1 LRSSEMATFFLA
13 EAGETPGCHPMT
25 LTRSL
30 GEFPLANIPLRRQQ
44 AAALLALGLS
54 ESAGA
59 DADLTVH
66 ASAWFSSAELATFVA
81 DSSYG
86 SMTTVEGVTLI
97 ARKSGGRGLRASQ
110 SFAITYAWDLL
121 RANVEAMTARKT
133 YAQESGAHASL
144 YVDGRLQVGKGT
156 KILPGVVIEGDVIIG
171 DNCKVGPNCYIRG
184 STSIG
189 DKCHVGQ
196 AVEIKNSILL
206 PGTNVGH
213 LSYLGDSILGEK
225 VNFGAGTITS
235 NLRHDGGAHR
245 SPVAGLM
252 VDTGRRKLG
261 AIVGDGVHTGI
272 HTSLYPGRKLWPKS
286 STLPGAIV
294 DKDILS

>member
-1 LRSSEMATFFLA
+1 MATFHIPSS
-13 EAGETPGCHPMT
+13 GDSVGCHPLT

-30 GEFPLANIPLRRQQ
+30 GEFPLGNVALRRHQQ
-44 AAALLALGLS
+44 AALIGAGLT
-54 ESAGA
+54 EAPGP
-59 DADLTVH
+59 DADLIVH
-66 ASAWFSSAELATFVA
+66 PAAWFTQAELATFVA
-81 DSSYG
+81 EPSYG
-86 SMTTVEGVTLI
+86 NMTVAEGVVLLS
-97 ARKSGGRGLRASQ
+97 RKGATRNLVVTQ
-110 SFAITYAWDLL
+110 SFAIAYSWDLL
-121 RANVEAMTARKT
+121 RANVEAMTARKS
-133 YAQESGAHASL
+133 YVQESGAHASL

-189 DKCHVGQ
+189 DKCHIGQ

-245 SPVAGLM
+245 SPIEGQM

-261 AIVGDGVHTGI
+261 AIIGDGVHTGI
-272 HTSLYPGRKLWPKS
+272 HTAIYPGRKLWPKT

-294 DKDILS
+294 DKDILA

>member
-1 LRSSEMATFFLA
+1 L
-13 EAGETPGCHPMT
+13 T

-30 GEFPLANIPLRRQQ
+30 GEFPLGNVALRRHQQ
-44 AAALLALGLS
+44 AALIGAGLTEAS
-54 ESAGA
+54 GP
-59 DADLTVH
+59 DADLIVH
-66 ASAWFSSAELATFVA
+66 PAAWFTQAELATFVA
-81 DSSYG
+81 EPSYG
-86 SMTTVEGVTLI
+86 NMTVAEGVVLLS
-97 ARKSGGRGLRASQ
+97 RKGATRNLVVTQ
-110 SFAITYAWDLL
+110 SFAIAYSWDLL
-121 RANVEAMTARKT
+121 RANVEAMTSRKS
-133 YAQESGAHASL
+133 YVQESGAHASL

-189 DKCHVGQ
+189 DKCHIGQ

-245 SPVAGLM
+245 SPIEGQM

-261 AIVGDGVHTGI
+261 AIIGDGVHTGI
-272 HTSLYPGRKLWPKS
+272 HTAIYPGRKLWPKT

-294 DKDILS
+294 DKDILA

>member
-1 LRSSEMATFFLA
+1 MATFFIPT
-13 EAGETPGCHPMT
+13 AGETPGCHP
-25 LTRSL
+25 LTVTRAL
-30 GEFPLANIPLRRQQ
+30 GDFPLANLALRRHQQ
-44 AAALLALGLS
+44 AALIAAGLT
-54 ESAGA
+54 ESAVTE
-59 DADLTVH
+59 ADLQVH
-66 ASAWFSSAELATFVA
+66 PAAWFAPAELATFVA
-81 DSSYG
+81 DASYVSLSTAEG
-86 SMTTVEGVTLI
+86 TVILT
-97 ARKSGGRGLRASQ
+97 RKSGSRDLRASQ
-110 SFAITYAWDLL
+110 SFALAYSWDLL
-121 RANVEAMTARKT
+121 RANAEAMTARKN

-171 DNCKVGPNCYIRG
+171 DHCKVGPNCYIRG
-184 STSIG
+184 STTIG

-245 SPVAGLM
+245 SPVEGRM

-272 HTSLYPGRKLWPKS
+272 HTSIYPGRKLWPKTA
-286 STLPGAIV
+286 TLPGAVV
-294 DKDILS
+294 DKDLLS

>member
-1 LRSSEMATFFLA
+1 MATFHIPSS
-13 EAGETPGCHPMT
+13 GDSVGCHPLT

-30 GEFPLANIPLRRQQ
+30 GEFPLGNVALRRHQQ
-44 AAALLALGLS
+44 AALIGAGLT
-54 ESAGA
+54 EAPGP
-59 DADLTVH
+59 DADLIVH
-66 ASAWFSSAELATFVA
+66 PAAWFTQAELATFVA
-81 DSSYG
+81 EPSYG
-86 SMTTVEGVTLI
+86 NMTVAEGVVLLS
-97 ARKSGGRGLRASQ
+97 RKGATRNLVVTQ
-110 SFAITYAWDLL
+110 SFAIAYSWDLL
-121 RANVEAMTARKT
+121 RANVEAITSRKS
-133 YAQESGAHASL
+133 YVQESGAHASL

-189 DKCHVGQ
+189 DKCHIGQ

-245 SPVAGLM
+245 SPIEGQM

-261 AIVGDGVHTGI
+261 AIIGDGVHTGI
-272 HTSLYPGRKLWPKS
+272 HTAIYPGRKLWPKT

-294 DKDILS
+294 DKDILA

>member
-1 LRSSEMATFFLA
+1 MATFFIP
-13 EAGETPGCHPMT
+13 EAGETPGCHPLT

-30 GEFPLANIPLRRQQ
+30 GEFPLGNVTLRRHQQ
-44 AAALLALGLS
+44 AALLAVGLS
-54 ESAGA
+54 AATGA

-66 ASAWFSSAELATFVA
+66 PAAWFESAELATFVA
-81 DSSYG
+81 DASYG
-86 SMTTVEGVTLI
+86 TLTTADGVVLI
-97 ARKSGGRGLRASQ
+97 TRKSGGRELRATQ

-121 RANVEAMTARKT
+121 RANVEVMTVRKH
-133 YAQESGAHASL
+133 YVQESGAHASL

-171 DNCKVGPNCYIRG
+171 DHCKVGPNCYIRG

-245 SPVAGLM
+245 SPVAGRM

-272 HTSLYPGRKLWPKS
+272 HTSLYPGRKLWPKTT
-286 STLPGAIV
+286 TLPGAVV

>member
-1 LRSSEMATFFLA
+1 LSTA
-13 EAGETPGCHPMT
+13 EG
-25 LTRSL
+25 
-30 GEFPLANIPLRRQQ
+30 
-44 AAALLALGLS
+44 
-54 ESAGA
+54 
-59 DADLTVH
+59 TVI
-66 ASAWFSSAELATFVA
+66 L
-81 DSSYG
+81 
-86 SMTTVEGVTLI
+86 
-97 ARKSGGRGLRASQ
+97 ARKSGTRDLRASQ
-110 SFAITYAWDLL
+110 SFALAYSWDLL
-121 RANVEAMTARKT
+121 RANAEAMTARKN
-133 YAQESGAHASL
+133 YVQESGAHASL

-171 DNCKVGPNCYIRG
+171 DHCKVGPNCYIRG
-184 STSIG
+184 STTIG

-245 SPVAGLM
+245 SPVEGRM

-261 AIVGDGVHTGI
+261 SIVGDGVHTGI
-272 HTSLYPGRKLWPKS
+272 HTSIYPGRKLWPKTA
-286 STLPGAIV
+286 TLPGAVV
-294 DKDILS
+294 DKDLLS

>member
-1 LRSSEMATFFLA
+1 MTAFHIPPTSESK
-13 EAGETPGCHPMT
+13 GCQPLT
-25 LTRSL
+25 LTREL
-30 GEFPLANIPLRRQQ
+30 GDFPLANVALRRHQQ
-44 AAALLALGLS
+44 AAML
-54 ESAGA
+54 SAGLTESRTA
-59 DADLTVH
+59 DAEVIVH
-66 ASAWFSSAELATFVA
+66 PAAWLSSAELATFLA
-81 DSSYG
+81 DGSYG
-86 SMTTVEGVTLI
+86 SIVTAEGTALVT
-97 ARKSGGRGLRASQ
+97 RKGGTRSLQAVQ
-110 SFAITYAWDLL
+110 SFAIAYSWDLL
-121 RANVEAMTARKT
+121 RANAEAMTARQA
-133 YAQESGAHASL
+133 YVQESVAHPSL

-156 KILPGVVIEGDVIIG
+156 KILPGVVIEGDVVIG
-171 DNCKVGPNCYIRG
+171 DHCKVGPNCYLRG
-184 STSIG
+184 STAIG

-213 LSYLGDSILGEK
+213 LSYVGDSILGEK

-245 SPVAGLM
+245 SPIDGRM

-272 HTSLYPGRKLWPKS
+272 HTSLYPGRKLWPKT

-294 DKDILS
+294 DRDLLS

>member
-1 LRSSEMATFFLA
+1 MTTFRLTD
-13 EAGETPGCHPMT
+13 AGETPGCHPLT
-25 LTRSL
+25 LTRTL
-30 GEFPLANIPLRRQQ
+30 GDFPIANLALRRHQ
-44 AAALLALGLS
+44 AAALQSLGLL
-54 ESAGA
+54 ETQGT

-66 ASAWFSSAELATFVA
+66 AAAWFSAAELATFFA
-81 DSSYG
+81 GASYG
-86 SMTTVEGVTLI
+86 TLTTAEGVILL
-97 ARKSGGRGLRASQ
+97 ARKVPGRDLRASQ

-121 RANVEAMTARKT
+121 RANAEAMTARKN
-133 YAQESGAHASL
+133 YVQESGAHASL

-184 STSIG
+184 STTIG

-235 NLRHDGGAHR
+235 NLRHDGGTHR
-245 SPVAGLM
+245 SPVSGRM

-272 HTSLYPGRKLWPKS
+272 HTSLYPGRKLWPLAT
-286 STLPGAIV
+286 TLPGAIV

>member
-1 LRSSEMATFFLA
+1 MATFHIPP
-13 EAGETPGCHPMT
+13 AGETAGCHP
-25 LTRSL
+25 LTVARNL
-30 GEFPLANIPLRRQQ
+30 AEFPLANVPLRRHQQ
-44 AAALLALGLS
+44 AVLIAAGLS
-54 ESAGA
+54 ESPGA
-59 DADLTVH
+59 DADLQAH
-66 ASAWFSSAELATFVA
+66 PAAWFSPAELATFVA
-81 DSSYG
+81 DASYG
-86 SMTTVEGVTLI
+86 TLI
-97 ARKSGGRGLRASQ
+97 QADGTVLLRRAAGSRELRATQ
-110 SFAITYAWDLL
+110 SFVIAFSWDLL
-121 RANVEAMTARKT
+121 RANAEAMTARKS

-245 SPVAGLM
+245 SPVEGRL

-272 HTSLYPGRKLWPKS
+272 HTSIYPGRKLWPKTF
-286 STLPGAIV
+286 TLPGAIV

>member
-1 LRSSEMATFFLA
+1 MATFHISA
-13 EAGETPGCHPMT
+13 SSESVGCHPLT

-30 GEFPLANIPLRRQQ
+30 GDFPLANLPLRRHQQ
-44 AAALLALGLS
+44 AVLITAGLTEAAGPEADFSVHSAAWLA
-54 ESAGA
+54 
-59 DADLTVH
+59 
-66 ASAWFSSAELATFVA
+66 SAELATFVA
-81 DSSYG
+81 DPSYG
-86 SMTTVEGVTLI
+86 TMTMGKGIILLTRKGG
-97 ARKSGGRGLRASQ
+97 ARDMRATQ
-110 SFAITYAWDLL
+110 SFAIMFSWDLL
-121 RANVEAMTARKT
+121 RANVEAMTSRKS

-171 DNCKVGPNCYIRG
+171 DNCKVGPNCYLRG
-184 STSIG
+184 STAIG

-225 VNFGAGTITS
+225 VNFGAGTIAS

-245 SPVAGLM
+245 SPIEGRM

-272 HTSLYPGRKLWPKS
+272 HTSIYPGRKFWPKT

-294 DKDILS
+294 DKDIIA

>member
-1 LRSSEMATFFLA
+1 MPTYHLPP
-13 EAGETPGCHPMT
+13 AGETPGCHPLT

-30 GEFPLANIPLRRQQ
+30 ADFPLANLALRRQQ
-44 AAALLALGLS
+44 QAALLAAGLT
-54 ESAGA
+54 EIVGGV
-59 DADLTVH
+59 ADLEVH
-66 ASAWFSSAELATFVA
+66 PAAWFDPAELATFVA
-81 DSSYG
+81 DVSYG
-86 SMTTVEGVTLI
+86 QLTQADGGVLLSR
-97 ARKSGGRGLRASQ
+97 AAGGRELRGTR
-110 SFAITYAWDLL
+110 SFLIVHSWDLL
-121 RANVEAMTARKT
+121 RANAEAMVGRKN
-133 YAQESGAHASL
+133 YALESTAHASL

-171 DNCKVGPNCYIRG
+171 DHCKIGPNCYLRG
-184 STSIG
+184 ATAIG

-213 LSYLGDSILGEK
+213 LSYVGDSILGAD

-245 SPVAGLM
+245 SVVEGRL

-261 AIVGDGVHTGI
+261 AIVGDGAHTGI
-272 HTSLYPGRKLWPKS
+272 HTSIYPGRKLWPRTT
-286 STLPGAIV
+286 TLPGAIV
-294 DKDILS
+294 DRDILS

>member
-1 LRSSEMATFFLA
+1 MATFRLS
-13 EAGETPGCHPMT
+13 EAGETPGCHPLT
-25 LTRSL
+25 LTRAL
-30 GEFPLANIPLRRQQ
+30 GDFPLANLALRQHQ
-44 AAALLALGLS
+44 AAALVASGLT
-54 ESAGA
+54 EATGPE
-59 DADLTVH
+59 ADLVVH
-66 ASAWFSSAELATFVA
+66 AAAWFASAELATFVA
-81 DSSYG
+81 DASYG
-86 SMTTVEGVTLI
+86 ALTTADGVVLI
-97 ARKSGGRGLRASQ
+97 ARRNGGRELRAVQ

-121 RANVEAMTARKT
+121 RANAEAMTARQH
-133 YAQESGAHASL
+133 YERPAGAHSSL
-144 YVDGRLQVGKGT
+144 YVDGRLHVGKGT

-171 DNCKVGPNCYIRG
+171 ENCKVGPNCYLRG

-213 LSYLGDSILGEK
+213 LSYVGDSILGEK

-245 SPVAGLM
+245 TPVAGRM

-261 AIVGDGVHTGI
+261 VIVGDGVHTGI
-272 HTSLYPGRKLWPKS
+272 HTSLYPGRKLWPKTM
-286 STLPGAIV
+286 TLPGAIV
-294 DKDILS
+294 AKDLLS

>member
-1 LRSSEMATFFLA
+1 MATFFIPT
-13 EAGETPGCHPMT
+13 AGETLGCHP
-25 LTRSL
+25 LTVTRAL
-30 GEFPLANIPLRRQQ
+30 GDFPLANLALRRHQQ
-44 AAALLALGLS
+44 AALIAAGLT
-54 ESAGA
+54 EGAGTE
-59 DADLTVH
+59 ADLQVH
-66 ASAWFSSAELATFVA
+66 PTAWFAPAELATFVA
-81 DSSYG
+81 DASYASLSTAEG
-86 SMTTVEGVTLI
+86 TVIL
-97 ARKSGGRGLRASQ
+97 ARKSGSRDLRASQ
-110 SFAITYAWDLL
+110 SFALAYSWDLL
-121 RANVEAMTARKT
+121 RANAEAMTARKN
-133 YAQESGAHASL
+133 YVQESGAHASL

-171 DNCKVGPNCYIRG
+171 DHCKVGPNCYIRG
-184 STSIG
+184 STTIG

-245 SPVAGLM
+245 SPVEGRM

-272 HTSLYPGRKLWPKS
+272 HTSIYPGRKLWPKTA
-286 STLPGAIV
+286 TLPGAVV
-294 DKDILS
+294 DKDLLS

>member
-1 LRSSEMATFFLA
+1 MATFHIPA
-13 EAGETPGCHPMT
+13 TGETVGCHPLT
-25 LTRSL
+25 LTRAL
-30 GEFPLANIPLRRQQ
+30 ADFPLANIPLRRHQQ
-44 AAALLALGLS
+44 AALLAAGLT
-54 ESAGA
+54 EAPGA
-59 DADLTVH
+59 EADLHVH
-66 ASAWFSSAELATFVA
+66 PAAWFSAAELATFVA
-81 DSSYG
+81 DASFG
-86 SMTTVEGVTLI
+86 SLTL
-97 ARKSGGRGLRASQ
+97 ADGSVLLRRQGGTRELRATQ
-110 SFAITYAWDLL
+110 SFAITFSWDLL
-121 RANVEAMTARKT
+121 RANAEAMTSRKA

-171 DNCKVGPNCYIRG
+171 DHCKVGPNCYIRG

-245 SPVAGLM
+245 SPIEGRM

-272 HTSLYPGRKLWPKS
+272 HTSLYPGRKLWPKT

-294 DKDILS
+294 DKDITA

>member
-1 LRSSEMATFFLA
+1 MATFHITA
-13 EAGETPGCHPMT
+13 DAPTPGCHPLT
-25 LTRSL
+25 VTRSL
-30 GEFPLANIPLRRQQ
+30 GEFPLANVSLRHHQKS
-44 AAALLALGLS
+44 ALLAAGLTEGGS
-54 ESAGA
+54 
-59 DADLTVH
+59 DADLLVH
-66 ASAWFSSAELATFVA
+66 PAAWFVSAELATFVA
-81 DSSYG
+81 DGSYG
-86 SMTTVEGVTLI
+86 TMTTAEGVVILTRKGA
-97 ARKSGGRGLRASQ
+97 ARDLKATQ
-110 SFAITYAWDLL
+110 SFAISYAWDLL
-121 RANVEAMTARKT
+121 RANVEAMTARKS
-133 YAQESGAHASL
+133 YSQESGAHASL

-196 AVEIKNSILL
+196 AVEIKNSVLL

-213 LSYLGDSILGEK
+213 LSYLGDSILGAK

-235 NLRHDGGAHR
+235 NLRHDGGTHR
-245 SPVAGLM
+245 SPVEGRL

-272 HTSLYPGRKLWPKS
+272 HTSIYPGRKLWPQTT
-286 STLPGAIV
+286 TLPGAIV

>member
-1 LRSSEMATFFLA
+1 MATFHIA
-13 EAGETPGCHPMT
+13 AAVDASGCHP
-25 LTRSL
+25 LTIGRSL
-30 GEFPLANIPLRRQQ
+30 ADFPLANVALRRQQ
-44 AAALLALGLS
+44 QAALIAAGLS
-54 ESAGA
+54 EGGSDSA
-59 DADLTVH
+59 DVVVH
-66 ASAWFSSAELATFVA
+66 PSAWFAPAELATFVA

-86 SMTTVEGVTLI
+86 SMSVAEGPVLLKR
-97 ARKSGGRGLRASQ
+97 ASGGRDLLATQ
-110 SFAITYAWDLL
+110 SFVIAYGWDLL
-121 RANVEAMTARKT
+121 RANAEAMTSRKT
-133 YAQESGAHASL
+133 YAQESGSHGSL

-171 DNCKVGPNCYIRG
+171 DHCKIGPNCYIRG
-184 STSIG
+184 STAIG
-189 DKCHVGQ
+189 DRCHVGQ

-235 NLRHDGGAHR
+235 NLRHDGGTHR
-245 SPVAGLM
+245 SPVDGRM
-252 VDTGRRKLG
+252 IDTGRRKLG

-272 HTSLYPGRKLWPKS
+272 HTSIYPGRKLWPKT

-294 DKDILS
+294 DRDLLS

>member
-1 LRSSEMATFFLA
+1 MAIFHIPA
-13 EAGETPGCHPMT
+13 SGDSVGCHPLT

-30 GEFPLANIPLRRQQ
+30 GDFPLANIALRRHQQ
-44 AAALLALGLS
+44 AALIAAGLAETSGP
-54 ESAGA
+54 EA
-59 DADLTVH
+59 DVAVH
-66 ASAWFSSAELATFVA
+66 PAAWFATAELATFVA
-81 DSSYG
+81 DPSYG
-86 SMTTVEGVTLI
+86 TMTTGDGLALLT
-97 ARKSGGRGLRASQ
+97 KKGGTRDLRATQ
-110 SFAITYAWDLL
+110 SFAITYSWDLL
-121 RANVEAMTARKT
+121 RANVEAMTARKS
-133 YAQESGAHASL
+133 YVQESGAHASL

-171 DNCKVGPNCYIRG
+171 DNCKVGPNCYLRG

-206 PGTNVGH
+206 SGTNVGH

-225 VNFGAGTITS
+225 VNLGAGTITS

-245 SPVAGLM
+245 SPVEGQM

-261 AIVGDGVHTGI
+261 AIIGDGVHTGI
-272 HTSLYPGRKLWPKS
+272 HTSIYPGRKLWPKT
-286 STLPGAIV
+286 STLPGTIV
-294 DKDILS
+294 DKDLLA

>member
-1 LRSSEMATFFLA
+1 
-13 EAGETPGCHPMT
+13 
-25 LTRSL
+25 
-30 GEFPLANIPLRRQQ
+30 LANLALRRHQQ
-44 AAALLALGLS
+44 AALLALGLT
-54 ESAGA
+54 EAAGA

-81 DSSYG
+81 DASYG
-86 SMTTVEGVTLI
+86 SMTTAEGVVLVT
-97 ARKSGGRGLRASQ
+97 RKNGGRELRASQ

-121 RANVEAMTARKT
+121 RANVEAMTARKA
-133 YAQESGAHASL
+133 YVQESGAHASL

-171 DNCKVGPNCYIRG
+171 DHCKVGPNCYIRG

-245 SPVAGLM
+245 SPVAGRM

-272 HTSLYPGRKLWPKS
+272 HTSLYPGRKLWPKT

-294 DKDILS
+294 DKDILA

>member
-1 LRSSEMATFFLA
+1 MATFFLP
-13 EAGETPGCHPMT
+13 EAGDMPGCHPLT
-25 LTRSL
+25 LTRKL
-30 GEFPLANIPLRRQQ
+30 GDFPLANVSLCRHQL
-44 AAALLALGLS
+44 AALLAAGLT
-54 ESAGA
+54 EAVGQ
-59 DADLTVH
+59 DADLSVH
-66 ASAWFSSAELATFVA
+66 PAAWFAPAELATFVA
-81 DSSYG
+81 DASYG
-86 SMTTVEGVTLI
+86 TLTAAEGVVLLT
-97 ARKSGGRGLRASQ
+97 RKGGGRDLKAAQ
-110 SFAITYAWDLL
+110 SFAIVYAWDLL
-121 RANVEAMTARKT
+121 RANVEAMTARKHYT
-133 YAQESGAHASL
+133 QESGAHASL
-144 YVDGRLQVGKGT
+144 YVDGRLQIGKGT

-171 DNCKVGPNCYIRG
+171 DHCKVGPNCYIRG

-235 NLRHDGGAHR
+235 NLRHDGGTHR
-245 SPVAGLM
+245 SPVEGRM

-272 HTSLYPGRKLWPKS
+272 HASIYPGRKLWPKTT
-286 STLPGAIV
+286 TLPGAIV
-294 DKDILS
+294 DQDILS

>member
-1 LRSSEMATFFLA
+1 MATFYIPA
-13 EAGETPGCHPMT
+13 SGKSDGCHPLT

-30 GEFPLANIPLRRQQ
+30 GDFPLANLPLRRHQQ
-44 AAALLALGLS
+44 AALIAAALTEA
-54 ESAGA
+54 AGP
-59 DADLTVH
+59 DADLVVH
-66 ASAWFSSAELATFVA
+66 PAAWFAPAELATFVA
-81 DSSYG
+81 EPSYG
-86 SMTTVEGVTLI
+86 TMTMGEGIILLT
-97 ARKSGGRGLRASQ
+97 RKGGTRELRATQ
-110 SFAITYAWDLL
+110 SFAIMFSWDLL
-121 RANVEAMTARKT
+121 RANVEAMTARES
-133 YAQESGAHASL
+133 YVQESGAHASL

-171 DNCKVGPNCYIRG
+171 DNCKIGPNCYIRG

-206 PGTNVGH
+206 LGTNVGH

-245 SPVAGLM
+245 SPIEGRM
-252 VDTGRRKLG
+252 VYTGRRKLG

-272 HTSLYPGRKLWPKS
+272 HTSIYPGRKLWPMT

-294 DKDILS
+294 DKDILA

>member
-1 LRSSEMATFFLA
+1 MTTFHIPD
-13 EAGETPGCHPMT
+13 AGESKGCHPLT

-30 GEFPLANIPLRRQQ
+30 GEFPLANVSLRRHQQ
-44 AAALLALGLS
+44 AALIAVGLT
-54 ESAGA
+54 EAAG
-59 DADLTVH
+59 DVADLSVH
-66 ASAWFSSAELATFVA
+66 PAAWFAPAELATFIA
-81 DSSYG
+81 DGSYG
-86 SMTTVEGVTLI
+86 KMTTDDDVVLI
-97 ARKSGGRGLRASQ
+97 ARPTGARELRATQ
-110 SFAITYAWDLL
+110 SFAIAYSWDLL
-121 RANVEAMTARKT
+121 RANVEAMTSRKH
-133 YAQESGAHASL
+133 YVQESGAHSSL
-144 YVDGRLQVGKGT
+144 YLDGRLQIGKGS

-213 LSYLGDSILGEK
+213 LSYLGDTILGEK

-245 SPVAGLM
+245 SPVEGRM

-272 HTSLYPGRKLWPKS
+272 HTSIYPGRKLWPKT

-294 DKDILS
+294 DKDILA

>member
-1 LRSSEMATFFLA
+1 MNTFRLTD
-13 EAGETPGCHPMT
+13 AGETPGCHP
-25 LTRSL
+25 LTSTRAL
-30 GEFPLANIPLRRQQ
+30 GDFPVANLALRHHQ
-44 AAALLALGLS
+44 AAALQALGLL
-54 ESAGA
+54 ETQGTE
-59 DADLTVH
+59 ADLTVH
-66 ASAWFSSAELATFVA
+66 AAAWFSAAELATFVA
-81 DSSYG
+81 DASYG
-86 SMTTVEGVTLI
+86 TLTTEEGVILL
-97 ARKSGGRGLRASQ
+97 ARKAPGRDLRARQ

-121 RANVEAMTARKT
+121 RANAEAMTSRKT
-133 YAQESGAHASL
+133 YVQESGAHASL
-144 YVDGRLQVGKGT
+144 YVDGRLQLGKGT

-184 STSIG
+184 STAIG

-206 PGTNVGH
+206 SGTNVGH
-213 LSYLGDSILGEK
+213 LSYLGDTILGEK

-235 NLRHDGGAHR
+235 NLRHDGGPHR
-245 SPVAGLM
+245 SPVAGRM

-272 HTSLYPGRKLWPKS
+272 HTSLYPGRKLWPKT

>member
-1 LRSSEMATFFLA
+1 MATFFIPT
-13 EAGETPGCHPMT
+13 AGETPGCHP
-25 LTRSL
+25 LTVTRAL
-30 GEFPLANIPLRRQQ
+30 GDFPLANLALRRHQQ
-44 AAALLALGLS
+44 AALIAAGLT
-54 ESAGA
+54 EGAGTE
-59 DADLTVH
+59 ADLQVH
-66 ASAWFSSAELATFVA
+66 PTAWFAPAELATFVA
-81 DSSYG
+81 DSSYVSLSTAEG
-86 SMTTVEGVTLI
+86 TVIL
-97 ARKSGGRGLRASQ
+97 ARKSGSRDLRASQ
-110 SFAITYAWDLL
+110 SFALAYSWDLL
-121 RANVEAMTARKT
+121 RANAEAMTARKN
-133 YAQESGAHASL
+133 YVQESGAHASL

-171 DNCKVGPNCYIRG
+171 DHCKVGPNCYIRG
-184 STSIG
+184 STTIG

-245 SPVAGLM
+245 SPVEGRM

-272 HTSLYPGRKLWPKS
+272 HTSIYPGRKLWPKTA
-286 STLPGAIV
+286 TLPAAVV
-294 DKDILS
+294 DKDLLS